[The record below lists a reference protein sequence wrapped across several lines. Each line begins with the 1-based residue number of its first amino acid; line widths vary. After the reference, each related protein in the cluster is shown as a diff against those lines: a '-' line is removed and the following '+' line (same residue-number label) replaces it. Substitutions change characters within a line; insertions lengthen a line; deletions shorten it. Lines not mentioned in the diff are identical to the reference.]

1 MNSVTSVSTVPLLPV
16 DIASLYDV
24 EVARKVQDM
33 ISLEG
38 HAALKLIN
46 EVAIAPDEKPALLN
60 EKA

>member
-1 MNSVTSVSTVPLLPV
+1 VPLLPV

>member
-1 MNSVTSVSTVPLLPV
+1 VNLVTSVSTVPLLPV

-24 EVARKVQDM
+24 EVEKKVQAM
-33 ISLEG
+33 VTLEG

-46 EVAIAPDEKPALLN
+46 EVAITPDEKPALLN